1 LRKAGM
7 VSCYLTGEKC
17 QSRHNECYDTVADA
31 PAVNA
36 VASHR
41 LDDRP
46 ILPKQSRRF
55 LYVRGVYFDTTR
67 PPSTIVRYL
76 KEERV
81 ANRFPVAAIQH
92 SFFSHSIPRLI
103 CAEPEQNAFSILIF
117 VRRDCD
123 ARKFVRSVANI

>member
-1 LRKAGM
+1 ML
-7 VSCYLTGEKC
+7 SCCLTSEKC
-17 QSRHNECYDTVADA
+17 QSRHDECYDAVADV

-55 LYVRGVYFDTTR
+55 LHVQGVYFDTTR
-67 PPSTIVRYL
+67 APSTIVRYL

-81 ANRFPVAAIQH
+81 ASRFPVAANRR
-92 SFFSHSIPRLI
+92 SFFSHSVRPLI
-103 CAEPEQNAFSILIF
+103 CIEPEQNAFSILIF

-123 ARKFVRSVANI
+123 VRKFVRSVANI